1 MEEDPRIELTSKF
14 DFGSE
19 LISMFWLVLVLTINN
34 LAHDGP
40 KFLNQKFL
48 SPEH

>member
-19 LISMFWLVLVLTINN
+19 LISMFWLVLVLTINI
-34 LAHDGP
+34 LAHGSP
-40 KFLNQKFL
+40 KFPNQKFL
-48 SPEH
+48 FPEY